1 MYLYFQMNKKSTKF
15 YPFQNG
21 GNWVMENYRT
31 ISFLPTVSKVIE
43 VIAFGQ
49 LYRYLNAKI
58 HFNMA
63 PEKPNQ
69 LKVSIESTDS
79 LLKGK
84 DKTDTLLVCWLI
96 NSKLSTKLLITSWKL
111 AEMYLKSILALII
124 CRQIL
129 PQGMKYFSQYPF
141 YNQVIDTNQI
151 V

>member
-1 MYLYFQMNKKSTKF
+1 
-15 YPFQNG
+15 
-21 GNWVMENYRT
+21 MENYRT

-96 NSKLSTKLLITSWKL
+96 NSKLSTK
-111 AEMYLKSILALII
+111 
-124 CRQIL
+124 
-129 PQGMKYFSQYPF
+129 
-141 YNQVIDTNQI
+141 
-151 V
+151 